1 MLRERKYKIKDKVRL
16 NELAVSQNKFND
28 QYDVYKKI
36 FEADKKGEV
45 LRIEEML
52 PGNSNFR
59 YAVKFGTTTLTL
71 NETQIELF

>member
-1 MLRERKYKIKDKVRL
+1 MLRERKYKIKDKVKL